1 MFGTTDP
8 ELAISQLEAYHREG
22 RGERAEVMASA
33 LVDQLISQKSRDDK
47 TQGLLVKGLRIL
59 AAVLNSRAKYKRAR
73 ITIALVHKH
82 RNKHGK
88 AVGGGDDDDTV
99 VRGVDAIHACQQLVQ
114 RLLRLRV
121 VAQRETLAP
130 RLAVASSRVKVRV
143 KVGVKVR
150 VKVRGEGGGGG
161 SL

>member
-1 MFGTTDP
+1 MARWVGG
-8 ELAISQLEAYHREG
+8 L
-22 RGERAEVMASA
+22 GERMLPGLGRYAADVGGMWRIVRLRLTSCDSPARPRER
-33 LVDQLISQKSRDDK
+33 LV
-47 TQGLLVKGLRIL
+47 
-59 AAVLNSRAKYKRAR
+59 
-73 ITIALVHKH
+73 
-82 RNKHGK
+82 KHGK